1 MNSLVTEIVVPRY
14 GLAWYPWAVQYFF
27 LVALSYC
34 TLWLSAPG
42 LLGAKHW
49 RNTTR
54 VALLACVSTTL
65 VAPVALLADLHQ
77 PLRFWHFYAHP
88 TPWSW
93 MSIGAF
99 LLPLY
104 VGSVVALGY
113 LFWRPAMLE
122 QREAP
127 GLQGLVARLVC
138 LGNWQ
143 APRALVPLLTLAA
156 LVLSTGI
163 ITYTGAEVA
172 VVKGRPLWNT
182 VWLPVMFL
190 TTGMLGATGL
200 ILVLNRICGV
210 RSPSTDRR
218 MLSIMTISGLI
229 CGLIALTW
237 YLDGSNEVS
246 GSVAEALNSI
256 RDNPTWR
263 NMAFWG
269 LFAGALLTA
278 SAWFLSIRPR
288 LLPLGWLAGLLALHV
303 AWMFRWAVLMDVQTV
318 ARNTAGS
325 NDYSIAFGSSGWLGV
340 IGIFGLWLTALLL
353 IELFVPWRGK
363 PADQSAEPQPAA
375 APEGAVHHG

>member
-27 LVALSYC
+27 LIALSYC

-42 LLGAKHW
+42 LLGAKNW
-49 RNTTR
+49 RNTTK
-54 VALLACVSTTL
+54 VALFACVSTTL

-99 LLPLY
+99 LLPVY
-104 VGSVVALGY
+104 VGTVVALGY
-113 LFWRPAMLE
+113 LCWRPAMLA
-122 QREAP
+122 QRDAS

-138 LGNWQ
+138 LGSWNT
-143 APRALVPLLTLAA
+143 PRLLIPLLTLAA

-163 ITYTGAEVA
+163 ILYTGAEIA

-182 VWLPVMFL
+182 PWLPVMFL

-200 ILVLNRICGV
+200 VLVLNRISGV
-210 RSPSTDRR
+210 CSASTNRR
-218 MLSIMTISGLI
+218 MLSLMAFSGLA
-229 CGLIALTW
+229 CGLVALTW
-237 YLDGSNEVS
+237 YLDGSNQVS
-246 GSVAEALNSI
+246 GSVSEALASV

-269 LFAGALLTA
+269 LFAGAFLTL
-278 SAWFLSIRPR
+278 SAWFMSTHTR
-288 LLPLGWLAGLLALHV
+288 LLPFGWLAGLLALHV

-325 NDYSIAFGSSGWLGV
+325 NDYTIAFGSSGWLGV
-340 IGIFGLWLTALLL
+340 IGIFGLWLAALLL
-353 IELFVPWRGK
+353 IELFVPWRGEASK
-363 PADQSAEPQPAA
+363 NTSAATQ
-375 APEGAVHHG
+375 EGAVHHG